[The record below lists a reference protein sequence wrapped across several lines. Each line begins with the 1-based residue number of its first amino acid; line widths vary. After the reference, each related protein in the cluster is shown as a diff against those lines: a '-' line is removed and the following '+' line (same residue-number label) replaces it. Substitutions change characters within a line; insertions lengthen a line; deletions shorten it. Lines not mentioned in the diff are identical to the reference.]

1 MPIANTYYSNR
12 KEVFYT
18 MKAINSIRL
27 QRLFTNEQI
36 DAIRKEIELLNAL
49 NENANADPDIVS
61 RVREVIDEYR
71 EYEQILSGLTD
82 WAKSQVD
89 EEEKKGEEN

>member
-1 MPIANTYYSNR
+1 
-12 KEVFYT
+12 

-36 DAIRKEIELLNAL
+36 DTIKKEIELLNAL

-71 EYEQILSGLTD
+71 EYEQILPGLTD
-82 WAKSQVD
+82 WAKSQID
-89 EEEKKGEEN
+89 TTEEKKEEEI

>member
-1 MPIANTYYSNR
+1 
-12 KEVFYT
+12 

-71 EYEQILSGLTD
+71 EYEQLLSGLTD

-89 EEEKKGEEN
+89 KEEKKEEEI

>member
-1 MPIANTYYSNR
+1 
-12 KEVFYT
+12 

-36 DAIRKEIELLNAL
+36 DTITKEIELLNAL

-71 EYEQILSGLTD
+71 EYEQLLSGLTD

-89 EEEKKGEEN
+89 KEEKKEEEI

>member
-1 MPIANTYYSNR
+1 
-12 KEVFYT
+12 

-71 EYEQILSGLTD
+71 EYEQLLSGLTD

-89 EEEKKGEEN
+89 EEEKKEEEI

>member
-1 MPIANTYYSNR
+1 
-12 KEVFYT
+12 

-36 DAIRKEIELLNAL
+36 DTITKEIELLNAL
-49 NENANADPDIVS
+49 NENANDDPDIVS

-71 EYEQILSGLTD
+71 EYEQLLSGLTD

-89 EEEKKGEEN
+89 KEEKKEEEI

>member
-1 MPIANTYYSNR
+1 
-12 KEVFYT
+12 

-36 DAIRKEIELLNAL
+36 DTIKKEIELLNAL

-82 WAKSQVD
+82 WAKSQID
-89 EEEKKGEEN
+89 TTEEKKEEEI